1 MSQDQ
6 MTSSTPSKKHSE
18 SVSAFN
24 ECVKS
29 DSSKSTTAEIMEFCG
44 LSSSLGFGLPVVKSV
59 NGFKIFYIT
68 GLAKG

>member
-1 MSQDQ
+1 MSKDQ
-6 MTSSTPSKKHSE
+6 ITSSTPWKKHSE

-24 ECVKS
+24 ECDKS
-29 DSSKSTTAEIMEFCG
+29 GSSKSTMAEIMEFYG
-44 LSSSLGFGLPVVKSV
+44 LWSLLGFGLPVVKSE